1 MRLPLFVAVLLLSWK
16 AGAEPALAVPR
27 FEPGACAVE
36 VVATER
42 IDCGLLVVPE
52 NRHKADSRPIRLP
65 VTIFRSRAAK
75 PLADPVL
82 FMPGGPGLSAVEHMT
97 SGKNNT
103 LLDERDYIVLEQR
116 GAKFAQPSLQC
127 PETTRLKSEV
137 AAGRLRGPAAIT
149 ALTQAAGRCRTTLTA
164 SGVDLD
170 GYTSEAT
177 ADDIEDLRKVLGV
190 ARWNLYGVSY
200 STRLMLTVLRRH
212 PEGVRSVVLDS
223 VLPPEVNFDE
233 VSATN
238 VLRVLNQVFDGCAV
252 DRACGARYP
261 DLRARFAK
269 LVADADRRPLKLALR
284 AAGAPA
290 EIRGAQVVEA
300 IYSAMHEPIQIPR
313 IPRLIVD
320 ASEGRLEALR
330 GLISDNQAPSAM
342 AWGLRYSVWCAEEL
356 PFEDAERIAAQQS
369 PAMGLGGVSAGNAS
383 PQECRAWNV
392 TAAPA
397 VENEPVKSDVPAL
410 VFAGE
415 FDPDTPPEWGH
426 RLLDSMP
433 NAYPVDMRGR
443 SHAASF
449 NSCGASIVKAF
460 LQDPSHPP
468 AVDCALKRRGA
479 DFSLSVRP

>member
-1 MRLPLFVAVLLLSWK
+1 MRLPFFAAVLLLSWK
-16 AGAEPALAVPR
+16 VGAEPAPAVPR

-36 VVATER
+36 VAASER
-42 IDCGLLVVPE
+42 IDCGLLVVSE

-82 FMPGGPGLSAVEHMT
+82 FMPGGPGLSGVERIT
-97 SGKNNT
+97 SGKHNK

-127 PETTRLKSEV
+127 PEITTLKGEE
-137 AAGRLRGPAAIT
+137 AAGRLRGPAATT
-149 ALTQAAGRCRTTLTA
+149 ALTQAAGRCREKLAT

-170 GYTSEAT
+170 GYTSEAA

-212 PEGVRSVVLDS
+212 PAGVRSVVLDS

-238 VLRVLNQVFDGCAV
+238 LLRVLNQVFDGCAV
-252 DRACGARYP
+252 DRVCGAKYP

-269 LVADADRRPLKLALR
+269 LVADADRLPLKLAIR
-284 AAGAPA
+284 AAGGPA
-290 EIRGAQVVEA
+290 EVRGAQVVEA
-300 IYSAMHEPIQIPR
+300 VYSAMHEPMQIPL
-313 IPRLIVD
+313 IPKLIVD
-320 ASEGRLEALR
+320 ASEGRFETLR
-330 GLISDNQAPSAM
+330 GLISGNQGPSQM

-356 PFEDAERIAAQQS
+356 PFEDAGRIAAQLA
-369 PAMGLGGVSAGNAS
+369 PAMGLGGVNEGTAS

-426 RLLDSMP
+426 RLLGSMP
-433 NAYPVDMRGR
+433 NAYPVDMRGY

-449 NSCGASIVKAF
+449 NSCGVSIVKAF

-468 AVDCALKRRGA
+468 AVDCALKLRGA
-479 DFSLSVRP
+479 DFSRSVRP